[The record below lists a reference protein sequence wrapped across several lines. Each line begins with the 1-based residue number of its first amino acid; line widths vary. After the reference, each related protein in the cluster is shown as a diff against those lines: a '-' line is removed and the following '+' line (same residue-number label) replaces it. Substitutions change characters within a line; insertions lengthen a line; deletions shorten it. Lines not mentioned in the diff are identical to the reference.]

1 MFESYFIRKEIMK
14 SWLNLQNYNNVIS
27 VWNLIPVC
35 VPMGQAAPNPAKMY
49 PRVNFD
55 IFMSVLFTAPWLT
68 AEKALF
74 ILLFIRVGQM

>member
-1 MFESYFIRKEIMK
+1 MK
-14 SWLNLQNYNNVIS
+14 LDPKLV
-27 VWNLIPVC
+27 LPVC
-35 VPMGQAAPNPAKMY
+35 VPKGQAAPNPAKMY

-55 IFMSVLFTAPWLT
+55 IFMSVLFTAPWLI

>member
-1 MFESYFIRKEIMK
+1 MK
-14 SWLNLQNYNNVIS
+14 FDPKLVL
-27 VWNLIPVC
+27 PVC
-35 VPMGQAAPNPAKMY
+35 VPMDQAAPNPAKMY

>member
-1 MFESYFIRKEIMK
+1 
-14 SWLNLQNYNNVIS
+14 
-27 VWNLIPVC
+27 
-35 VPMGQAAPNPAKMY
+35 MGQAAPNPANMY

-68 AEKALF
+68 AEKASF

>member
-1 MFESYFIRKEIMK
+1 MK
-14 SWLNLQNYNNVIS
+14 LDPKLV
-27 VWNLIPVC
+27 LPVC

-74 ILLFIRVGQM
+74 ILWFIRVGQM

>member
-27 VWNLIPVC
+27 VWNLTPVC